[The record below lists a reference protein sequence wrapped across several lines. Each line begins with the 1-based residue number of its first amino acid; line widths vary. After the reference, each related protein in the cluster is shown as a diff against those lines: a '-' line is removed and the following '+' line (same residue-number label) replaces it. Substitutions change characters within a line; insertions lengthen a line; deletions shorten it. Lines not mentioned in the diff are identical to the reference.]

1 MPCISDCL
9 NGGICSLNETCI
21 CPPCYAGNSCEISTN
36 LIKFSLT
43 FAMRWDI
50 EQTLTNS
57 NSNVPEFTYT
67 FVISLMLFMA
77 IINNIACLQTFF
89 LHDIRLT
96 NCGMLQIFY
105 CISGLITIIGM
116 QLRMLT
122 MLKFDALTTAYSY
135 RYAACN
141 IIPVIVILMGDTC
154 MWLSSTLIIE
164 FVLLECFNF
173 DIYRSRRFSIIS
185 SIIGLLITIGTHMHE
200 IIARRPLPDL
210 MHPNLYSCTFAY
222 PLPLDIIDKIL
233 RTCHVIIPLTIHFIA
248 SIFMLMSITRR
259 TLFVRDRTDYF
270 RVFIIQCIKRKHFFI
285 PPLFIILSNLPHLI
299 LHLKDECEDARN
311 ISILRIH
318 IAFNILVYLPPS
330 ITFFIYIF
338 PSKSYMHQF
347 KTTYMGYYLKLIYKK
362 FKDTQIYKWNQL
374 RQISCKNFIT
384 LVLHTIQTKILHK

>member
-21 CPPCYAGNSCEISTN
+21 CSPCYAGNSCEISTN
-36 LIKFSLT
+36 VIKFSLT

-57 NSNVPEFTYT
+57 NFNVPEFTYT

-185 SIIGLLITIGTHMHE
+185 SIIGLLITIGTHMH
-200 IIARRPLPDL
+200 
-210 MHPNLYSCTFAY
+210 
-222 PLPLDIIDKIL
+222 
-233 RTCHVIIPLTIHFIA
+233 
-248 SIFMLMSITRR
+248 
-259 TLFVRDRTDYF
+259 
-270 RVFIIQCIKRKHFFI
+270 
-285 PPLFIILSNLPHLI
+285 
-299 LHLKDECEDARN
+299 
-311 ISILRIH
+311 
-318 IAFNILVYLPPS
+318 
-330 ITFFIYIF
+330 
-338 PSKSYMHQF
+338 
-347 KTTYMGYYLKLIYKK
+347 
-362 FKDTQIYKWNQL
+362 
-374 RQISCKNFIT
+374 
-384 LVLHTIQTKILHK
+384 